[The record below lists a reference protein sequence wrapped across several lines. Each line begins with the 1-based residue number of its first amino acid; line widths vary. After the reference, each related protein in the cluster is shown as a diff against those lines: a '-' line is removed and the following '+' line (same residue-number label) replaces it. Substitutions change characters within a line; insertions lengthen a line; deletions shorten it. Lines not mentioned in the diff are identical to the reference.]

1 MRCCKGPLDQI
12 PKDRC
17 RWDLRLLKDFLDL
30 YFMAAIQD
38 TLATA
43 IQDNL
48 EGKGLGSGRHLH
60 RLSFHSRRERTG
72 AA

>member
-1 MRCCKGPLDQI
+1 MRCCKGPLDRI

-38 TLATA
+38 TLALM
-43 IQDNL
+43 IRDNL
-48 EGKGLGSGRHLH
+48 EGKGLGSGRQRH
-60 RLSFHSRRERTG
+60 RLSFQFRRERTG